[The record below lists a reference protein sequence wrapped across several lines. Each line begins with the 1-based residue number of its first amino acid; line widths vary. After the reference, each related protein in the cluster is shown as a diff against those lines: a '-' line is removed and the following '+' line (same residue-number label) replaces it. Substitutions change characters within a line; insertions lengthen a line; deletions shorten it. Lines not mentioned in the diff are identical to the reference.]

1 MVSNIVVPESHPDA
15 YVSHSQMAF
24 GHGSAIHHRKVS
36 LIKWLCFT
44 EPQSESVLFAVASSV
59 TPQSVDEN
67 GDENGLRVF
76 ALRATVRQG
85 RILPIVHRSRR
96 RSRKPKRSKNGG
108 ERLFGRK
115 ALIEVCCDI
124 KN

>member
-36 LIKWLCFT
+36 LIKWLRFT

-67 GDENGLRVF
+67 GDENGLR
-76 ALRATVRQG
+76 G
-85 RILPIVHRSRR
+85 RESLIVHPSRR
-96 RSRKPKRSKNGG
+96 RSRSPTRP
-108 ERLFGRK
+108 
-115 ALIEVCCDI
+115 
-124 KN
+124 